1 MDAFLE
7 KRVYDSGLIVWSRS
21 YENLRFLPH
30 YHRETELIYI
40 RSGSAHINVAG
51 VNLLCREGDLVICR
65 GGAST
70 ISEVTALGMPAIIV
84 PSPYV
89 VNNHQEKN
97 ASVLE
102 HAGGIRM
109 ILEAD
114 STGEKLYNTAMEILS
129 SDELREKM
137 HKALLS
143 LAVPDAT
150 EQIYRTV
157 MGILDEK
164 A

>member
-65 GGAST
+65 GGDTHYSNDERD
-70 ISEVTALGMPAIIV
+70 SNVMDFIIFD
-84 PSPYV
+84 P
-89 VNNHQEKN
+89 
-97 ASVLE
+97 
-102 HAGGIRM
+102 M
-109 ILEAD
+109 
-114 STGEKLYNTAMEILS
+114 
-129 SDELREKM
+129 
-137 HKALLS
+137 
-143 LAVPDAT
+143 
-150 EQIYRTV
+150 
-157 MGILDEK
+157 
-164 A
+164 